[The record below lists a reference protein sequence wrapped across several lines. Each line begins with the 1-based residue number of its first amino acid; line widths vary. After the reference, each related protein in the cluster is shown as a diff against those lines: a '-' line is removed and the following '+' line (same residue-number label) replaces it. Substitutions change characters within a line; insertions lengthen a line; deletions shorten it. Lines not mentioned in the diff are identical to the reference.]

1 MILVGCS
8 LRYGSP
14 PPPPPSEACCLGFSK
29 QAAAA
34 LGTTEGRLWHYGLDA
49 VVGNSQADHTD
60 VDR

>member
-1 MILVGCS
+1 MILVARS
-8 LRYGSP
+8 LRYGS

-34 LGTTEGRLWHYGLDA
+34 LGTTGRLWHYGLDA
-49 VVGNSQADHTD
+49 VVGNSRADHTD

>member
-8 LRYGSP
+8 LRYGS

-34 LGTTEGRLWHYGLDA
+34 AGHHGGRLWHYGLDA
-49 VVGNSQADHTD
+49 VVGNSRADNKD
-60 VDR
+60 VDK

>member
-8 LRYGSP
+8 LRYGS

-49 VVGNSQADHTD
+49 VVGNSQADNTD
-60 VDR
+60 VDK